1 MKGKEM
7 NISFVVLLAGF
18 FMLALSGIFIPS
30 SCQAFDISI
39 NVSPNIINLDS
50 DDHEFG
56 IHTNVP
62 YSIVNIE
69 DQTVILVCPNDSE
82 ILPTICFAD
91 SRGYLVAKF
100 NTSDL
105 ETYCQPVIDDYNTL
119 MLVGETKFDPI
130 ESFAGA
136 GDVLIID
143 KQARFQKGKGPN
155 VSQKNCCLNK

>member
-1 MKGKEM
+1 MKRTGIH
-7 NISFVVLLAGF
+7 ISFVVLLASIF
-18 FMLALSGIFIPS
+18 TLALSGFFNPS

-69 DQTVILVCPNDSE
+69 DQTVTLVCPNDSE
-82 ILPTICFAD
+82 ILPTICYAD
-91 SRGYLVAKF
+91 SHGNLVAKF

-105 ETYCQPVIDDYNTL
+105 EIYCQPVIDDYNTL

-143 KQARFQKGKGPN
+143 SQPKFQKGNGH
-155 VSQKNCCLNK
+155 KNKQNRNQLNK

>member
-1 MKGKEM
+1 MKRTGIH
-7 NISFVVLLAGF
+7 ISFVVLLASIF
-18 FMLALSGIFIPS
+18 TLALSGFFNPS

-143 KQARFQKGKGPN
+143 KQARFQKGKGLN